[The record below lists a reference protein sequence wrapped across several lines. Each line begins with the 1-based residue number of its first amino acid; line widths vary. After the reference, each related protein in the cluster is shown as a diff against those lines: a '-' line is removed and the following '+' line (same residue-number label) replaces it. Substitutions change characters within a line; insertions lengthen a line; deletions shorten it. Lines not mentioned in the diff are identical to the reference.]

1 MLSRLDLR
9 GFAGDLREALARPEP
24 GGDEP
29 LVAVREIIDSV
40 RRDGD
45 SALRTLTERFDGC
58 VLDNI
63 RVLPADIDQALA
75 GAAPA
80 FREALE
86 FSRDQIVSYH
96 RGQLGDERAHERE
109 GITVGEIIRPVER
122 AGLYVP
128 GGRAAYPSTVLMCA
142 IPAQVAGVSEMALC
156 VPPDS
161 DGSVPQSTLAAAALV
176 GIDEVYRVGGA
187 QAIAAMAYGTESI
200 RPVDVIVGPGNIY
213 VTLAK
218 REVAGVVGIEA
229 TAGPSELVVIADDSA
244 TPEWVAIDL
253 MAQAE
258 HGPNGAAVLVTWSE
272 ALAGAVDA
280 ALADLVA
287 SSPRRA
293 EIEATLGS
301 GGRAVLVEGPKQ
313 AMAVSN
319 VVAPEHLQ
327 IMNGDPDKLIS
338 LVRNAGAVFCGPFAP
353 AVVGDYVAGSNHVLP
368 TNRTARFSS
377 ALRVD
382 NFLKHIHVVS
392 LDQATLAKVERHVS
406 AFAEVEGLVAH
417 GESVRMR
424 SSSRGALSGE
434 SK

>member
-9 GFAGDLREALARPEP
+9 GFSGDPREALARPEP

-45 SALRTLTERFDGC
+45 FALRTLTERFDGC
-58 VLDNI
+58 VLDDI
-63 RVLPADIDQALA
+63 RVLPADIDRALA

-86 FSRDQIVSYH
+86 FSRDQIASYH

-109 GITVGEIIRPVER
+109 GITVDEIIRPVER
-122 AGLYVP
+122 AGIYAP

-142 IPAQVAGVSEMALC
+142 IPAQVAGVTEIALC

-161 DGSVPQSTLAAAALV
+161 DGSVSQSTLAAAALV

-187 QAIAAMAYGTESI
+187 QAIAAMAYGTESM
-200 RPVDVIVGPGNIY
+200 RSVDVIVGPGNVY
-213 VTLAK
+213 VALAK

-244 TPEWVAIDL
+244 IPEWVAIDL

-272 ALAGAVDA
+272 TLAVAVDA
-280 ALADLVA
+280 ALASLVA
-287 SSPRRA
+287 SSPRRE
-293 EIEATLGS
+293 EIEATLES
-301 GGRAVLVEGPKQ
+301 GGRAVLVDGPEE

-327 IMNGDPDKLIS
+327 LMNDDPGKLLP

-353 AVVGDYVAGSNHVLP
+353 AVVGDYLAGSNHVLP

-392 LDQATLAKVERHVS
+392 LDQATLAKVGPHAL
-406 AFAEVEGLVAH
+406 AFAEVEGLDAH

-424 SSSRGALSGE
+424 SSSPGARSE
-434 SK
+434 EPK